1 MGLTRI
7 RAQQISDIDY
17 KQSTRVIT
25 VTDVQLSGGA
35 PALVDGI
42 SLTAGNR
49 VLVTGQNTASENG
62 IYRVA
67 TVGAGNTGTWIRS
80 NDANET
86 GEIEAGMIV
95 MVTEGELYGDTQWK
109 LITNDPIVVG
119 ETLLTFARN
128 GAFEF
133 GNIYANGTPVV
144 ATSVGDTVTFTAGT
158 NITITANTDTK
169 TVVFAAVGG
178 SGSPGGNTGE
188 VQFNNGGIFSGS
200 QNLSFDGTN
209 LLVIGN
215 VTGGNVITSGLIS
228 ATGNVTGGN
237 VITSG
242 LISATGNVTGGNVI
256 TSGLV
261 SLSSITKTGSNGV
274 GNIGAT
280 DSTFNTIFAKATS
293 AQYADLAEKYQ
304 ADADYLPGTVLI
316 FGGNYEVTASG
327 TSHTDTIAGVVS
339 TDPAYIMNSGL
350 KSGHVVT
357 VALLGRVPCRV
368 VGTIRKGQCVVA
380 SNRPGIA
387 CALDLN
393 QYQPG
398 CVIGKALEDY
408 NSDHPGTIEVVVG
421 RL

>member
-17 KQSTRVIT
+17 KQSVRVIT
-25 VTDVQLSGGA
+25 VTNVTLSGGA
-35 PALVDGI
+35 PAAVDGVG
-42 SLTAGNR
+42 LTSGNR
-49 VLVTGQNTASENG
+49 VLVTGQSTASENG
-62 IYRVA
+62 IYQVA
-67 TVGAGNTGTWIRS
+67 TVGAGSTGTWIRS

-95 MVTEGELYGDTQWK
+95 MVTEGEVYGDTQWK

-119 ETLLTFARN
+119 ETSLTFARN

-158 NITITANTDTK
+158 NITITANTETK
-169 TVVFAAVGG
+169 TVVFEAAGG
-178 SGSPGGNTGE
+178 AGTPGGNTGE
-188 VQFNNGGIFSGS
+188 VQFNNDGLFSGS

-215 VTGGNVITSGLIS
+215 VTGGNLITAGLI
-228 ATGNVTGGN
+228 
-237 VITSG
+237 
-242 LISATGNVTGGNVI
+242 
-256 TSGLV
+256 
-261 SLSSITKTGSNGV
+261 SLSSITKTGTNNV
-274 GNIGAT
+274 GNIGQSDNA
-280 DSTFNTIFAKATS
+280 FNTVFAKATS
-293 AQYADLAEKYQ
+293 AQYADVAEKYQ
-304 ADADYLPGTVLI
+304 ADADYPPGTVLI
-316 FGGNYEVTASG
+316 FGGDHEVTVSG
-327 TSHTDTIAGVVS
+327 NSHTSDIAGVVS

-350 KSGHVVT
+350 ESGHVAT
-357 VALLGRVPCRV
+357 VALLGRVPCQV

-380 SNRPGIA
+380 SNQPGIA

-408 NSDHPGTIEVVVG
+408 NSDQPGTIEVVVG